1 MAFLGLLLKRTFSLH
16 EKNNI
21 YKEMREEYFE
31 HKQIVKFH
39 RGSSELLFENTLYN
53 LYMNYFIVK
62 TEKTQQIHFYL
73 KIKDCILYI
82 KALFAC
88 LISQKT

>member
-1 MAFLGLLLKRTFSLH
+1 MCMAFLGLLLKRTFSLH
-16 EKNNI
+16 EKINI
-21 YKEMREEYFE
+21 YKELREEYFE
-31 HKQIVKFH
+31 HKQIAGALNCCLKTPSIYELFY
-39 RGSSELLFENTLYN
+39 SE
-53 LYMNYFIVK
+53 K
-62 TEKTQQIHFYL
+62 KAQQIHFNL